1 MIPRLKELY
10 YKEIQTALK
19 EKLGFKN
26 TFMGP
31 KLDKVV
37 INTLGNGSETRGS
50 SRTTKSPSSIK
61 RTILSFKMIV

>member
-1 MIPRLKELY
+1 MIPRLKELILQRNTT
-10 YKEIQTALK
+10 KSLK

-37 INTLGNGSETRGS
+37 INMGLGIRW
-50 SRTTKSPSSIK
+50 K
-61 RTILSFKMIV
+61 